1 MSFSV
6 KGFKAAA
13 VSCGIKKS
21 GRPDLSLIYSEV
33 PAVASAAFTKNAVK
47 AAPVLLSMKNSKNG
61 CISAVLANSGN
72 ANAATGK
79 EGYKNAEKTAS
90 AVAAGLPVRAG
101 DVFVCSTGVIGVKL
115 PVAKIIAGVKAAAR
129 RLRPE
134 GLEEAARGIMTT
146 DTFIKTAGAGLK
158 LGGRKCGI
166 FGMAKGSGMIHPDL
180 ATMLCFVLTDV
191 SVSKQMLDAALGACV
206 KESFNS
212 ITVDGDTSTNDTVL
226 CLANGMAGNR
236 PIKARGR
243 EYNAFLKALSSV
255 MISLAKQIVRDGEGA
270 SKFVEI
276 EVKGAVDEKTARAAA
291 MAIAKSS
298 LVKTAVYGGDP
309 NWGRV
314 LSAVGNSGIKFR
326 EEKIKIFFGGL
337 KVVSGGIELPGFSEK
352 KAHTA
357 LAGKEVRITV
367 DLGAGKNRAKVWTC
381 DFTEGYIKINAHY
394 RT

>member
-180 ATMLCFVLTDV
+180 ATMLCFILTDV
-191 SVSKQMLDAALGACV
+191 SISKQMLDAALRACV

-212 ITVDGDTSTNDTVL
+212 ITVDGDTSTNDTAL
-226 CLANGMAGNR
+226 CLANGMAGNK
-236 PIKARGR
+236 PVKSSGSG
-243 EYNAFLKALSSV
+243 YNAFLKALSSV
-255 MISLAKQIVRDGEGA
+255 MVSLAKQIVRDGEGA
-270 SKFVEI
+270 SKFLEI
-276 EVKGAVDEKTARAAA
+276 EVKGAADEKTARAAA
-291 MAIAKSS
+291 MAIAKSL
-298 LVKTAVYGGDP
+298 LVKTAAYGGDP

-314 LSAVGNSGIKFR
+314 LSAVGNSGVKFR
-326 EEKIKIFFGGL
+326 EERIKIFFGGL
-337 KVVSGGIELPGFSEK
+337 KVVSGGTELKGFSEK
-352 KAHTA
+352 KAHLA
-357 LAGKEVRITV
+357 LAEKEVRITV
-367 DLGAGKNRAKVWTC
+367 DLGAGKKSAKVWTC
-381 DFTEGYIKINAHY
+381 DLTEGYIKINAHY